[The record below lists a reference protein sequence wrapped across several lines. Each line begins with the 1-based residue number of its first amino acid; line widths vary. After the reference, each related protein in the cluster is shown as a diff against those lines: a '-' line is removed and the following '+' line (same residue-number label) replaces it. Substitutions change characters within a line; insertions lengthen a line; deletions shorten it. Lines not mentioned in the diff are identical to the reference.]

1 LPPVVARRKRDRQ
14 AGSHELASRPGS
26 QHGVALGKCVTK
38 YRDSTG
44 KQSTISARVADAV
57 KTATLGSGCRGWD
70 RRLCARSARIQ
81 AAMWVR
87 PLGRVD
93 QAQFLPKV
101 DPKTRA
107 REYYAQYPE
116 SYIRINRESWRYDS
130 GSGTAY
136 HKFTLTN
143 QAMVGYDSIRIELTY
158 KSPQGRP
165 CAVKRSPC
173 PADSR
178 LRLEGDL
185 QSQVKHVPPTATRLC
200 SAS

>member
-1 LPPVVARRKRDRQ
+1 MLLRPPRWVLVAEAGIVVCA
-14 AGSHELASRPGS
+14 LA
-26 QHGVALGKCVTK
+26 VLAYK
-38 YRDSTG
+38 
-44 KQSTISARVADAV
+44 
-57 KTATLGSGCRGWD
+57 
-70 RRLCARSARIQ
+70 

-116 SYIRINRESWRYDS
+116 SYIRISRESWRYDS

-158 KSPQGRP
+158 KSAAGK
-165 CAVKRSPC
+165 AVRSETITLPG
-173 PADSR
+173 
-178 LRLEGDL
+178 RLEASGSREISNL
-185 QSQVKHVPPTATRLC
+185 KVKHVPPDSDTALLRIVGGRTEASRLE
-200 SAS
+200 SSR